1 MQNRYVGDIG
11 DFGKYGLLRFL
22 CGCPEAPPLG
32 HPIRLGIIWYLYPNE
47 SHNDDGKYTGYLGCT
62 SLNQSRFRA
71 CDPPLYEAIRQLV
84 VSNNRHVF
92 GVRESEIFPSDTV
105 YFERSLS
112 YALGES
118 RRSRQAVRKEWFEDA
133 LQATSSA
140 DLVFVDPDNSISE
153 TADPLRKNGP
163 KFVYMDDLRQFA
175 DRGQSLVI
183 YHHLG
188 RRGKAPQQI
197 EYWVKALQS
206 NLNLLR
212 LPWSLWYHRGTA
224 RAYFIVPQ
232 ERHKSVLESRLASF
246 LNGPWSRHFEVVN

>member
-1 MQNRYVGDIG
+1 MQDRYVGDIG
-11 DFGKYGLLRFL
+11 DFGKYGLLRGL
-22 CGCPEAPPLG
+22 CGYAEAPPLG
-32 HPIRLGIIWYLYPNE
+32 HALRLGIVWYLYPNE
-47 SHNDDGKYTGYLGCT
+47 SHNTDGERVGFLSCT
-62 SLNQSRFRA
+62 SENHATFRA
-71 CDPPLYEAIRQLV
+71 CDPPLYESLRQLV
-84 VSNNRHVF
+84 VANNRHVG
-92 GVRESEIFPSDTV
+92 GVRESGIFLSDTL
-105 YFERSLS
+105 YYENSLS
-112 YALGES
+112 FSPGEP
-118 RRSRQAVRKEWFEDA
+118 RRSRQAVRNSWLEGSLEATADA
-133 LQATSSA
+133 
-140 DLVFVDPDNSISE
+140 DMVFVDPDNGISE
-153 TADPLRKNGP
+153 TVDPLRKNGP
-163 KFVYMDDLRQFA
+163 KFAYMDDLRQFTV
-175 DRGQSLVI
+175 RGQSLVI

>member
-1 MQNRYVGDIG
+1 MQDRYVGDIG

-47 SHNDDGKYTGYLGCT
+47 LHNDDGKYTGYLSCT
-62 SLNQSRFRA
+62 SLNHSELRA
-71 CDPPLYEAIRQLV
+71 CDPSLYESLRQLV

-92 GVRESEIFPSDTV
+92 GVRESGIFPSDTL
-105 YFERSLS
+105 YFERNLS

-118 RRSRQAVRKEWFEDA
+118 RRLRQAVRKDWLEGS
-133 LQATSSA
+133 LQATASA
-140 DLVFVDPDNSISE
+140 EVVFVDPDNGISE

-163 KFVYMDDLRQFA
+163 KFVYIDDLRQIA

-188 RRGKAPQQI
+188 RRGTAVEQI
-197 EYWVKALQS
+197 RYWAEALQS
-206 NLNLLR
+206 NLNMPR
-212 LPWSLWYHRGTA
+212 LPWALWYHRGTA
-224 RAYFIVPQ
+224 RAYFIVAQ
-232 ERHKSVLESRLASF
+232 ERHRAILENQLASF
-246 LNGPWSRHFEVVN
+246 LDSPWSKHFELVN